1 MRSPLN
7 LITVEE
13 YLKLEQDAEIR
24 HEYVAGQFYAMTG
37 SSREHNL
44 IATNLI
50 SLLRPHLR
58 GGSCRAFVSDMKV
71 QIKTN
76 NQGADLFYY
85 PDVVVTCNPQDRKRY
100 FLTSPCL
107 VIEILSPSTQTTDKR
122 EKRCDPADVSSAKER
137 ASRRRINYQSLDSLQ
152 EYVLVSQDE
161 IKVEIYRRDNQ
172 GDWTVETLDKDDDLV
187 LDSVGLTLTMADIY
201 ENVDRL

>member
-1 MRSPLN
+1 MRSHIN
-7 LITVEE
+7 LLTVEE
-13 YLKLEQDAEIR
+13 YLKLEQDAEVR
-24 HEYVAGQFYAMTG
+24 HEYVAGQIYAMTG

-58 GGSCRAFVSDMKV
+58 GGSCRTFVSDMKV
-71 QIKTN
+71 RINTK
-76 NQGADLFYY
+76 NQKADLFYY
-85 PDVVVTCNPQDRKRY
+85 PDVVVTCNPQDQERY

-122 EKRCDPADVSSAKER
+122 EKR
-137 ASRRRINYQSLDSLQ
+137 INYQTIESLQ

-161 IKVEIYRRDNQ
+161 MKVEIYRRDNN
-172 GDWTVETLDKDDDLV
+172 DNWTVETLAKDDDLQ
-187 LDSVGLTLTMADIY
+187 LNSVGLTLTMTDIY
-201 ENVDRL
+201 EDVFNF

>member
-1 MRSPLN
+1 MPMRSPLN

-13 YLKLEQDAEIR
+13 YLKLEQDGEIR
-24 HEYVAGQFYAMTG
+24 HEYVAGQIYAMTG

-71 QIKTN
+71 EIKTSS
-76 NQGADLFYY
+76 QRADFFYY
-85 PDVVVTCNPQDRKRY
+85 PDVVVTCNPLDRERY

-107 VIEILSPSTQTTDKR
+107 VIEILSPSTQATDRR
-122 EKRCDPADVSSAKER
+122 EK
-137 ASRRRINYQSLDSLQ
+137 RINYQSLDSLQ
-152 EYVLVSQDE
+152 EYVLVSQAE
-161 IKVEIYRRDNQ
+161 MKVEIYRRDN
-172 GDWTVETLDKDDDLV
+172 DNNWTVETIGKNEYLQLN
-187 LDSVGLTLTMADIY
+187 SVELTLTMADIY
-201 ENVDRL
+201 EDVFSL

>member
-13 YLKLEQDAEIR
+13 YFNLEQDGEVR
-24 HEYVAGQFYAMTG
+24 HEYVAGQIYAMTG

-50 SLLRPHLR
+50 SMLRPHLR
-58 GGSCRAFVSDMKV
+58 GGTCRAFVSDMKV
-71 QIKTN
+71 EIQTRS
-76 NQGADLFYY
+76 QSADFFYY
-85 PDVVVTCNPQDRKRY
+85 PDVVVTCNPQDRERY

-107 VIEILSPSTQTTDKR
+107 VIEILSPSTQATDKR
-122 EKRCDPADVSSAKER
+122 EK
-137 ASRRRINYQSLDSLQ
+137 RINYQSLDSLQ

-161 IKVEIYRRDNQ
+161 IKVEVYHRDDNSN
-172 GDWTVETLDKDDDLV
+172 WTVETLGRDDDLR
-187 LDSVGLTLTMADIY
+187 LNSVELTLAMADIY
-201 ENVDRL
+201 EDVLSL

>member
-24 HEYVAGQFYAMTG
+24 HEYVAGQVYAMTG

-50 SLLRPHLR
+50 SSLRPHLR
-58 GGSCRAFVSDMKV
+58 GGSCRGFVSDMKV
-71 QIKTN
+71 EIKTS
-76 NQGADLFYY
+76 NQRADFFYY
-85 PDVVVTCNPQDRKRY
+85 PDVVVTCDSQDRERY

-107 VIEILSPSTQTTDKR
+107 VIEILSPSTQATDKR
-122 EKRCDPADVSSAKER
+122 EKR
-137 ASRRRINYQSLDSLQ
+137 INYQTIESLQ

-161 IKVEIYRRDNQ
+161 IKVEVYRRDDN
-172 GDWTVETLDKDDDLV
+172 GNWTVEILSRDDDLS
-187 LDSVGLTLTMADIY
+187 LNSVGLTLTMADIY
-201 ENVDRL
+201 EDVFSF

>member
-1 MRSPLN
+1 MRSEAMPSGLSPLN

-24 HEYVAGQFYAMTG
+24 HEYVAGQIYAMTG
-37 SSREHNL
+37 SSRQHNL
-44 IATNLI
+44 IAGNI
-50 SLLRPHLR
+50 FALLRPHLR

-71 QIKTN
+71 EIQTRS
-76 NQGADLFYY
+76 QTDFFYY
-85 PDVVVTCNPQDRKRY
+85 PDVVVTCDPQDRERY

-107 VIEILSPSTQTTDKR
+107 VIEILSPSTQATDKR
-122 EKRCDPADVSSAKER
+122 EKR
-137 ASRRRINYQSLDSLQ
+137 INYQNIDSLQ

-161 IKVEIYRRDNQ
+161 IKVEVYRRDNNN
-172 GDWTVETLDKDDDLV
+172 WTLETLDRDDNLQ

-201 ENVDRL
+201 EDVFSL